1 MKVASTAKK
10 MKRFLGYGISSDDG
24 EELQRESNGWGYA
37 MSKNEISSPNEKK
50 IQAMKAEKQE

>member
-1 MKVASTAKK
+1 MKVASKVKK

-37 MSKNEISSPNEKK
+37 MSMNGVSSDDEEEIRGEGREKK
-50 IQAMKAEKQE
+50 E

>member
-37 MSKNEISSPNEKK
+37 MSIDENFQTIEEKM
-50 IQAMKAEKQE
+50 QAMEAEKQE